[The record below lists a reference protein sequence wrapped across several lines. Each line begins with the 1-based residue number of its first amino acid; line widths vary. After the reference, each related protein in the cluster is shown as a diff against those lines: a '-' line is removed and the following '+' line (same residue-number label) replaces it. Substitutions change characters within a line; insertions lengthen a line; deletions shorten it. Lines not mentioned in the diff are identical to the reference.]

1 MKGQLF
7 RIAHIGYYD
16 YLDTIG
22 ILGAL
27 EHVLAHVT
35 GKTVEYGPALRA
47 AQEVYA
53 RGLSGK
59 RQLVGA

>member
-1 MKGQLF
+1 LF

-27 EHVLAHVT
+27 EQVITSVT
-35 GKTVEYGPALRA
+35 GKPVQYGSSVRA

-53 RGLSGK
+53 RSQAAR
-59 RQLVGA
+59 RQPVGA

>member
-1 MKGQLF
+1 MKGKLF

-27 EHVLAHVT
+27 EHVLARVT
-35 GKTVEYGPALRA
+35 DKSVEYGASVRA
-47 AQEVYA
+47 AQQVYA
-53 RGLSGK
+53 RSYDVALAA
-59 RQLVGA
+59 R